1 MLKILFHF
9 YNLLLIILYIY
20 PGSILGFLVYK
31 DLSRQPQITSDFFS
45 ISSNHLYVF
54 IILSLLGLL
63 SNKKNLLLFF
73 YLISISIFLE
83 VCHLIIPNRSFQF
96 SDLFGN
102 ILGVIIPFIINNL
115 YKFRKKNEHI
125 RR

>member
-20 PGSILGFLVYK
+20 PGSILGFVVYK
-31 DLSRQPQITSDFFS
+31 DLTRQPQITSDFFS

-63 SNKKNLLLFF
+63 SIKKNLLLFF
-73 YLISISIFLE
+73 YLILISIFLE

-102 ILGVIIPFIINNL
+102 ILGVIITFIINTL

-125 RR
+125 

>member
-63 SNKKNLLLFF
+63 SIKKNLLLFY
-73 YLISISIFLE
+73 YLIFISIFLE

-102 ILGVIIPFIINNL
+102 ILGVIIPFVINTL

-125 RR
+125 

>member
-20 PGSILGFLVYK
+20 PGSVLGFLVYK

-63 SNKKNLLLFF
+63 SIKKNLLLFY
-73 YLISISIFLE
+73 YLIFISIFLE

-102 ILGVIIPFIINNL
+102 ILGVIIPFIINTL

-125 RR
+125 

>member
-54 IILSLLGLL
+54 ILLSLLGLL
-63 SNKKNLLLFF
+63 SIKKNLLLFY
-73 YLISISIFLE
+73 YLIFISIFLE

-102 ILGVIIPFIINNL
+102 ILGVIIPFIIYTL

-125 RR
+125 

>member
-31 DLSRQPQITSDFFS
+31 DLNRQPQITSDFFS

-63 SNKKNLLLFF
+63 SIKKNLLLFF
-73 YLISISIFLE
+73 YLIFISIFLE

-102 ILGVIIPFIINNL
+102 ILGVIIPFVINTL

-125 RR
+125 

>member
-20 PGSILGFLVYK
+20 PGSILGFLLYK

-63 SNKKNLLLFF
+63 SIKKNLLLFY
-73 YLISISIFLE
+73 YLIFISIFLE

-102 ILGVIIPFIINNL
+102 ILGVIIPFVINTL

-125 RR
+125 

>member
-20 PGSILGFLVYK
+20 PGSIVGFLVYK

-63 SNKKNLLLFF
+63 SIKKNLLLFY
-73 YLISISIFLE
+73 YLIFISIFLE

-102 ILGVIIPFIINNL
+102 ILGVIIPFIINTL

-125 RR
+125 

>member
-9 YNLLLIILYIY
+9 YNLLLIVLYIY

-31 DLSRQPQITSDFFS
+31 DLGRQPQITSDFFS

-63 SNKKNLLLFF
+63 STKKIYLLFL
-73 YLISISIFLE
+73 YLIFISIFLE
-83 VCHLIIPNRSFQF
+83 ACHLVIPNRSFQF
-96 SDLFGN
+96 FDLFGN
-102 ILGVIIPFIINNL
+102 ILGVIISFIIYTL
-115 YKFRKKNEHI
+115 YKFRKKK
-125 RR
+125 

>member
-63 SNKKNLLLFF
+63 SIKKNLLLFF
-73 YLISISIFLE
+73 YLILISIFLE

-102 ILGVIIPFIINNL
+102 ILGVIIPFIINTL

-125 RR
+125 

>member
-73 YLISISIFLE
+73 YLIFISIFLE

-102 ILGVIIPFIINNL
+102 IFGVIIPFIINNL
-115 YKFRKKNEHI
+115 YKFRKKK
-125 RR
+125 

>member
-1 MLKILFHF
+1 MLKILFYF

-31 DLSRQPQITSDFFS
+31 DLGRQPQITSDFFS

-54 IILSLLGLL
+54 ILLSLLGLL
-63 SNKKNLLLFF
+63 SIKKNLLLFY
-73 YLISISIFLE
+73 YLIFISIFLE

-102 ILGVIIPFIINNL
+102 ILGVIIPFIINTL

-125 RR
+125 

>member
-63 SNKKNLLLFF
+63 SIKKNLLLFF
-73 YLISISIFLE
+73 YLVLISIFLE

-125 RR
+125 

>member
-1 MLKILFHF
+1 MLKFLFHF

-54 IILSLLGLL
+54 IILS
-63 SNKKNLLLFF
+63 SVS
-73 YLISISIFLE
+73 YT
-83 VCHLIIPNRSFQF
+83 HLTLPTTPY
-96 SDLFGN
+96 
-102 ILGVIIPFIINNL
+102 V
-115 YKFRKKNEHI
+115 
-125 RR
+125 

>member
-9 YNLLLIILYIY
+9 YNLLFIILYIY
-20 PGSILGFLVYK
+20 PGSVLGFLVYK
-31 DLSRQPQITSDFFS
+31 DLSRQPQITSDFFF
-45 ISSNHLYVF
+45 ISSNHLYAF

-63 SNKKNLLLFF
+63 SIKKILLLFF
-73 YLISISIFLE
+73 YLIFISIFLE

-102 ILGVIIPFIINNL
+102 ILGVIIPFIINKL

-125 RR
+125 

>member
-20 PGSILGFLVYK
+20 PGSILGFLIYK
-31 DLSRQPQITSDFFS
+31 DLSHQPQITSDFFS

-63 SNKKNLLLFF
+63 SIKKNLLLFS
-73 YLISISIFLE
+73 YLIFISIFASKLE
-83 VCHLIIPNRSFQF
+83 PIILSALLLSILMFASSLINLILSHLLFISSFF
-96 SDLFGN
+96 
-102 ILGVIIPFIINNL
+102 
-115 YKFRKKNEHI
+115 H
-125 RR
+125 

>member
-63 SNKKNLLLFF
+63 SIKKNLLLFF
-73 YLISISIFLE
+73 YLVLISIFLE

-102 ILGVIIPFIINNL
+102 ILGVIIPFIINTL

-125 RR
+125 

>member
-54 IILSLLGLL
+54 ILLSLLGLL
-63 SNKKNLLLFF
+63 SIIKKSVNTVVNRLEKSLEINELKKSIKE
-73 YLISISIFLE
+73 ISKLSE
-83 VCHLIIPNRSFQF
+83 EII
-96 SDLFGN
+96 
-102 ILGVIIPFIINNL
+102 
-115 YKFRKKNEHI
+115 
-125 RR
+125 

>member
-20 PGSILGFLVYK
+20 PGSILGFIVYK

-54 IILSLLGLL
+54 ILLSLLGLL
-63 SNKKNLLLFF
+63 SIKKNLLLFY
-73 YLISISIFLE
+73 YLIFISIFLE

-102 ILGVIIPFIINNL
+102 ILGVIIPFVINTL

-125 RR
+125 

>member
-20 PGSILGFLVYK
+20 PGSILGFIVYK

-63 SNKKNLLLFF
+63 SIKKNLLLFY
-73 YLISISIFLE
+73 YLIFISIFLE

-102 ILGVIIPFIINNL
+102 ILGVIIPFVINTL

-125 RR
+125 

>member
-20 PGSILGFLVYK
+20 PGSILGFLIYK

-63 SNKKNLLLFF
+63 SIKKNLLLFY
-73 YLISISIFLE
+73 YLIFISIFLE

-102 ILGVIIPFIINNL
+102 ILGVIIPFIINTL

-125 RR
+125 